1 MIEQNDK
8 NLDCRQTSL
17 ARREFLTRAGK
28 AGISVAAAGLISYQ
42 LYDRQGPKT
51 GVDTESLVTLP
62 DFSVPDQAGRTISI
76 VEGSDRVKTV
86 NKAIDLLGGIE
97 RFVKPG
103 ETVAIKPNVAFA
115 SPPMLGATAQPEL
128 VAQVVRLCYKAGA
141 KQVAVTDNPI
151 NDPASCFT
159 LSGIGKAASEAG
171 AKVILPKDHLF
182 RHTTLAGGK
191 LIRNWPIFFEPF
203 EKVDKLIGITPV
215 KHHHRAGASMS
226 MKNWYGLLGGRR
238 NVFHQDINTIIAELS
253 MMVRPTLVILDGTEV
268 MMTNGPTGGSVSD
281 LRAANTL
288 IASTD
293 CVAADSYGCT
303 LLELKV
309 SDLPY
314 LTQAEKAGAGTT
326 DYESLKPKLA
336 VIQESRPP
344 RFAAQASSE
353 GQIGKIICR

>member
-1 MIEQNDK
+1 MTEQNDK
-8 NLDCRQTSL
+8 NLERRQ
-17 ARREFLTRAGK
+17 FLTRAGK
-28 AGISVAAAGLISYQ
+28 AGISIAAAGLISYR

-62 DFSVPDQAGRTISI
+62 DFSVPDKTGRTISI

-86 NKAIDLLGGIE
+86 NKAIESLGGIE

-115 SPPMLGATAQPEL
+115 SPPKLGATANPEL
-128 VAQVVRLCYKAGA
+128 VAEVVRLCCKAGA
-141 KQVAVTDNPI
+141 KQVIVTDNPI
-151 NDPASCFT
+151 NDPASCFEW
-159 LSGIGKAASEAG
+159 SGIGKAANEAG
-171 AKVILPKDHLF
+171 AKVILPKAHLF

-191 LIRNWPIFFEPF
+191 LIRNWPVFFGPF
-203 EKVDKLIGITPV
+203 ENVDKLIGISPV
-215 KHHHRAGASMS
+215 KDHARAGASMA

-268 MMTNGPTGGSVSD
+268 MMTNGPTGGSLSD
-281 LRAANTL
+281 LRAENTL

-293 CVAADSYGCT
+293 MVAADACGCT

-314 LTQAEKAGAGTT
+314 LTKAERAGAGTT
-326 DYESLKPKLA
+326 DYESLKPVFGA
-336 VIQESRPP
+336 V
-344 RFAAQASSE
+344 
-353 GQIGKIICR
+353 

>member
-1 MIEQNDK
+1 
-8 NLDCRQTSL
+8 
-17 ARREFLTRAGK
+17 
-28 AGISVAAAGLISYQ
+28 
-42 LYDRQGPKT
+42 
-51 GVDTESLVTLP
+51 
-62 DFSVPDQAGRTISI
+62 
-76 VEGSDRVKTV
+76 
-86 NKAIDLLGGIE
+86 
-97 RFVKPG
+97 
-103 ETVAIKPNVAFA
+103 VAIKPNVAFA
-115 SPPMLGATAQPEL
+115 SPPMLGATARPEL
-128 VAQVVRLCYKAGA
+128 VAEVVRLCRKAGA
-141 KQVAVTDNPI
+141 KQVFVTDNPI

-159 LSGIGKAASEAG
+159 LSGIGKSASEAG

-191 LIRNWPIFFEPF
+191 LIRSWPIFFEPF

-268 MMTNGPTGGSVSD
+268 MMTNGPTGGSLSD
-281 LRAANTL
+281 LIRKNNL

-314 LTQAEKAGAGTT
+314 LAKAERAGAGTT
-326 DYESLKPKLA
+326 NYEALKPIFDT
-336 VIQESRPP
+336 V
-344 RFAAQASSE
+344 
-353 GQIGKIICR
+353 